1 MGCLEGVSTQMCFMM
16 PSAVRPVRVSIIMM
30 KKSPIALLITTSDN
44 VKIQVTHSKLTT

>member
-16 PSAVRPVRVSIIMM
+16 PSTVRVSIMMM